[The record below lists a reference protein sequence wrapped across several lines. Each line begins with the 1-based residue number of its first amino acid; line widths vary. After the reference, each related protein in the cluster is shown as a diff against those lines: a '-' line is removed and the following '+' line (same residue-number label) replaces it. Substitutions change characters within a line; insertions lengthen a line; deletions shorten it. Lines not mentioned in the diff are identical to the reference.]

1 MLSQGKEHL
10 KALTDLLT
18 TYKEGQNTMRT
29 ERINLP
35 NGEYLEYQVKTVY
48 RIKTLDG
55 LSPATYDLDTA
66 KAIIA
71 EYRAKGHY
79 YPSIVA
85 VEVRVF

>member
-1 MLSQGKEHL
+1 MKTVKIE
-10 KALTDLLT
+10 
-18 TYKEGQNTMRT
+18 
-29 ERINLP
+29 LP
-35 NGEYLEYQVKTVY
+35 NGEYLEYNVKTVY

-55 LSPATYDLDTA
+55 LSASTYDIDTA

-85 VEVRVF
+85 IEVRA